1 MGARQGGVVQVITT
15 VLKFLP
21 LALIGLIGL
30 FFMKSG
36 NIGAFAP
43 HGLGWAGGRG
53 AIGGITAA
61 AALTL
66 WAFIGLESATVP
78 AEEVRDPERNIPR
91 ATIWG
96 TLVTTLVYVMATI
109 AVVGIIAPAT
119 LANSSSPFA
128 DAAKTIFG
136 GSWDKW
142 VALVALIST
151 FGALNGWILLQGRI
165 PLAAAED
172 GLFPKPFAWVHGK
185 RRTPWFGLV
194 VSSALLSGVML
205 LNYNRSLVD
214 QFTFIIL
221 LATLTTL
228 VPYAFAAAAE
238 LVLFIVE
245 PERFTGR
252 KLFRDAIVATL
263 GFGYA
268 IWTIVGTGDR
278 AIAKGFIL
286 LMAGIPIYVY
296 MKWRQ
301 RRPAQVAEVYP
312 LPASLSEPA
321 LAPLGQIEG
330 RTS

>member
-1 MGARQGGVVQVITT
+1 V
-15 VLKFLP
+15 K
-21 LALIGLIGL
+21 
-30 FFMKSG
+30 
-36 NIGAFAP
+36 
-43 HGLGWAGGRG
+43 
-53 AIGGITAA
+53 
-61 AALTL
+61 
-66 WAFIGLESATVP
+66 
-78 AEEVRDPERNIPR
+78 DPERNIPR

-96 TLVTTLVYVMATI
+96 TVVTTLVYVIATI
-109 AVVGIIAPAT
+109 AVVGLNAPAT

-136 GSWDKW
+136 GSWNKW

-172 GLFPKPFAWVHGK
+172 GLFPKPFAWVHGR

-194 VSSALLSGVML
+194 VSSVLLSALML

-252 KLFRDAIVATL
+252 KLVRDAIVAIL

-268 IWTIVGTGDR
+268 IWTIVGSGDR

-286 LMAGIPIYVY
+286 LMVGIPIYIY
-296 MKWRQ
+296 MKWR
-301 RRPAQVAEVYP
+301 RRRAAPVAEVHP
-312 LPASLSEPA
+312 LPQSPKEAE
-321 LAPLGQIEG
+321 LAPIGQIEG
-330 RTS
+330 RSS